1 MKKQSII
8 VVIVFALAFGC
19 ATKPLYFPN
28 LDSAKIAYENL
39 KKDENINANAS
50 VELFQAG
57 KIYSLTENIK
67 DQKEADHLTY
77 MLLAQIE
84 IAKESAKTKELLEKI
99 ESLKSA
105 KIEAIL
111 DEKESQLII
120 LQKEAEK
127 AKLEAKAT
135 REKYEALQELN
146 AQNTNRGLVLT
157 LGDVLF
163 ETGRSELLPGSIRT
177 IEKLAEFLKDNQE
190 RLVLIEGHT
199 DNVGSPTTNLDLSL
213 RRSGAVGEALGENDI
228 ASERLFVRGYGEAY
242 PVASNDDTGGRQ
254 RNRRVE
260 IVILEEGVQPDDM
273 TRQ

>member
-8 VVIVFALAFGC
+8 IVILFTLALGC
-19 ATKPLYFPN
+19 ATKPLHFPN
-28 LDSAKIAYENL
+28 LDSAKVAYKNL
-39 KKDENINANAS
+39 KKDEGINTNAS
-50 VELFQAG
+50 AELFQAG
-57 KIYSLTENIK
+57 KIYLLAENVK

-84 IAKESAKTKELLEKI
+84 IAKEEAKAKKLLDKI

-105 KIEAIL
+105 KMQAIL
-111 DEKESQLII
+111 DEKERELII
-120 LQKEAEK
+120 LQKEAQK
-127 AKLEAKAT
+127 AKLEAKET
-135 REKYEALQELN
+135 RQKYEALQELN

-177 IEKLAEFLKDNQE
+177 IEKLAEFLKDNPK

-199 DNVGSPTTNLDLSL
+199 DNVGSPTANLDLSL
-213 RRSGAVGEALGENDI
+213 RRSAAVSEALSENGI
-228 ASERLFVRGYGEAY
+228 VSERLFVRGYGEAY
-242 PVASNDDTGGRQ
+242 PVASNDDDGGRQ

-260 IVILEEGVQPDDM
+260 IVILEEGVHPDDM
-273 TRQ
+273 VRD